1 MNNPVMRCAI
11 YARYSTNM
19 QRAASVED
27 QIRQCREY
35 ASRQEGYAVVED
47 FVRFDKAQTGATV
60 HGRDALHSLLEAAK
74 QQPRPFDVL
83 LVDDT
88 SRLARNTEDSL
99 RSVAI
104 FKFNGVAVVS
114 VSQGIDSRQKSAR
127 QLLTLHAM
135 IDEEYIVG
143 VADKVHRGQEGRVLE
158 GLVAGG
164 RCYGYRNIPI
174 EDPNKTAKYGRPA
187 VIGVRAEIDEE
198 QARVVRRIFQMCA
211 DGMSLAQIA
220 KGLNSEGVLAPQPPR
235 TRKQRAW
242 VTSSIREMLYN
253 ERYRGILV
261 WNRTKKE
268 RNPETGKKISR
279 PRPAGEWKRVEVPEW
294 RIVPEELWQAAH
306 NSYAERKRQFSN
318 TGAAGV
324 RSSSSSKYLF
334 SGLLV
339 CGECGS
345 KLVIVSGDG
354 KRGYKKYGCPSHRYR
369 GTCANALM
377 IRLDRLEEQLIGYLE
392 RHILTKEMA
401 EYTISLF
408 REELEKRLQQM
419 AEQSEEHQIGL
430 AKLRSERDQLRAEAH
445 RIGRAIATSGHSPT
459 LLTMLADAE
468 AKIAEL
474 DFRMEAQRPP
484 DIKATTEEIRDYV
497 LKSSLDLKSLMKSVT
512 QKTKVKLA
520 QHVKELVL
528 TPGKKDGEDVYE
540 LSGEWELLPDKKC
553 VILLVARD
561 GIEPPTRGFSVRCS
575 TS

>member
-1 MNNPVMRCAI
+1 MRCAI
-11 YARYSTNM
+11 YARFSTNM
-19 QRAASVED
+19 QRAASIHD

-35 ASRQEGYAVVED
+35 ASRQEGYVVVEEY
-47 FVRFDKAQTGATV
+47 VRFDQALTGATV
-60 HGRDALHSLLEAAK
+60 HGRDALQSLLDAAK
-74 QQPRPFDVL
+74 QQPRPFDVV

-135 IDEEYIVG
+135 IDEQYIVG

-164 RCYGYRNIPI
+164 RCFGYRNVPI

-187 VIGVRAEIDEE
+187 VVGVRAEIEVQ
-198 QARVVRRIFQMCA
+198 QAEVVRRIFQMCA

-220 KGLNSEGVLAPQPPR
+220 KTLNAEGVVAPQPPR
-235 TRKQRAW
+235 GRKQRSWA
-242 VTSSIREMLYN
+242 TSSIREMLYN
-253 ERYRGILV
+253 ERYRGIQV
-261 WNRTKKE
+261 WNRTRKG
-268 RNPETGKKISR
+268 RNPESGRKISR
-279 PRPAGEWKRVEVPEW
+279 PRPRSEWKRIEVPEW
-294 RIVPEELWQAAH
+294 RIVSEELWQAAH
-306 NSYAERKRQFSN
+306 ASYSERKAQFSN

-324 RSSSSSKYLF
+324 RSSSTSKYLF

-369 GTCANALM
+369 GTCSNAMM

-401 EYTISLF
+401 EYTVELF
-408 REELEKRLQQM
+408 RQELEKRLQRM
-419 AEQSEEHQIGL
+419 ADENEDHQSEL
-430 AKLRSERDQLRAEAH
+430 AKLRGERDQHRSEAQ
-445 RIGRAIATSGHSPT
+445 RVGRAIAASGHSPT
-459 LLTMLADAE
+459 LLGLLAE
-468 AKIAEL
+468 AENKIAEL
-474 DFRMEAQRPP
+474 DLRIEAQRPP
-484 DIKATTEEIRDYV
+484 DIKASTQEIRDYA
-497 LKSSLDLKSLMKSVT
+497 LKSILDLKSLLRSVT

-528 TPGKKDGEDVYE
+528 APGKQDGEDVYE
-540 LSGEWELLPDKKC
+540 VSGEWELLPEKKC

-561 GIEPPTRGFSVRCS
+561 GIEPPTPAFSGLE
-575 TS
+575 